1 MDQSETARIIAMA
14 ASVDHRVPPL
24 NRTGPDERVPVWQM
38 VLADLDYNTAQQ
50 AVLEIARSPEMV
62 AIRPGDIYQ
71 ATKRVM
77 RRHLA
82 TVDVTAIEP
91 PDDMT
96 TQGMLDWKRAVIR
109 AVGRGAGPDQAR
121 AEADQ
126 ATGATR
132 RGLPRTPRNMRELM
146 AGKTPSPEPVRNP
159 TPDAIRAELEQL
171 RNASHA
177 RGHDTQ
183 ETP

>member
-1 MDQSETARIIAMA
+1 MDQSETARLIAMA

-24 NRTGPDERVPVWQM
+24 NTRGPDERVPVWQM
-38 VLADLDYNTAQQ
+38 VLADLDYGTAQQ
-50 AVLEIARSPEMV
+50 ALLEIARDPAMV

-91 PDDMT
+91 PDDMDT
-96 TQGMLDWKRAVIR
+96 RRMLEWKRAVIR
-109 AVGRGAGPDQAR
+109 AVGRGAGPEQAR

-132 RGLPRTPRNMRELM
+132 RGLPRTPRNMRQLT
-146 AGKTPSPEPVRNP
+146 AGKIPAPEPVRNP
-159 TPDAIRAELEQL
+159 APDAIRAELEAL
-171 RNASHA
+171 RNASQA
-177 RGHDTQ
+177 RGH
-183 ETP
+183 E

>member
-1 MDQSETARIIAMA
+1 MNQAETARLIAMA

-24 NRTGPDERVPVWQM
+24 DKSRPDERVPVWQM
-38 VLADLDYNTAQQ
+38 VLADLDYQTAQQ
-50 AVLEIARSPEMV
+50 GLLELARDPAMV

-96 TQGMLDWKRAVIR
+96 TQGLLEWKRAVIR
-109 AVGRGAGPDQAR
+109 AVGRGAGPDQAK

-132 RGLPRTPRNMRELM
+132 RGLPRTPRNL
-146 AGKTPSPEPVRNP
+146 SLIHISEPTRP
-159 TPDAIRAELEQL
+159 Y
-171 RNASHA
+171 
-177 RGHDTQ
+177 
-183 ETP
+183 

>member
-1 MDQSETARIIAMA
+1 MDQSETARVIAMVA
-14 ASVDHRVPPL
+14 AVDHRVPPL
-24 NRTGPDERVPVWQM
+24 STHGPDERVPVWQM
-38 VLADLDYNTAQQ
+38 VLGDLDYNTAQQ
-50 AVLEIARSPEMV
+50 AVLEIARNPDMV

-96 TQGMLDWKRAVIR
+96 TRGMLDWKRAVIR
-109 AVGRGAGPDQAR
+109 AVGRGSSADQAK

-126 ATGATR
+126 VTGATR
-132 RGLPRTPRNMRELM
+132 RGLPRAHRDMRELM
-146 AGKTPSPEPVRNP
+146 AGKIPAPEPVRNP
-159 TPDAIRAELEQL
+159 TPDAIRAELEAL
-171 RNASHA
+171 RNASDA
-177 RGHDTQ
+177 RGH
-183 ETP
+183 E

>member
-24 NRTGPDERVPVWQM
+24 NTRGPDERVPVWQM
-38 VLADLDYNTAQQ
+38 VLADLDYQTAQQ
-50 AVLEIARSPEMV
+50 GLLEIARDPAMV

-82 TVDVTAIEP
+82 TVDATAIEP

-96 TQGMLDWKRAVIR
+96 TQGLLEWKRAVIR
-109 AVGRGAGPDQAR
+109 AVGRGAGPDQAK

-126 ATGATR
+126 ATGVTR
-132 RGLPRTPRNMRELM
+132 RGLPRTPRNMRELV
-146 AGKTPSPEPVRNP
+146 AGQTRTPTPTNNP
-159 TPDAIRAELEQL
+159 TPDAIRAELEQI
-171 RNASHA
+171 RNASQA
-177 RGHDTQ
+177 RGHDPQ